1 MTMAISKSAKALLGK
16 RHLANGACALGG
28 MIVGAVVGI
37 AVQVGIESTGILGP
51 SVDTLL
57 AEQESN
63 FNEVNSR
70 LDKLRESTDDPDLSR
85 ELNKLAELIEHQDE
99 LRQQA
104 SSELAFLGDRVAAL
118 KEQNL
123 AERGFSGGADFW
135 LGVGESV
142 NVGDDRHVLGVVR
155 NWSTAVDV
163 IMNGKKSRLSV
174 GDSVSSDTCTVFFK
188 QAVQRDDGR
197 VGFDVTCG

>member
-1 MTMAISKSAKALLGK
+1 M
-16 RHLANGACALGG
+16 ANGASALGG

-37 AVQVGIESTGILGP
+37 AVQIGIESTGMLGP
-51 SVDTLL
+51 SVDALL

-63 FNEVNSR
+63 FDEVNSR
-70 LDKLRESTDDPDLSR
+70 LDTLRESTDDPDLSR
-85 ELNKLAELIEHQDE
+85 ELSKLAELIEHQDD
-99 LRQQA
+99 LRRQA
-104 SSELAFLGDRVAAL
+104 SSELAFLGGQVATL

-123 AERGFSGGADFW
+123 ANRGYSGGADFW
-135 LGVGESV
+135 LKVGESV

-174 GDSVSSDTCTVFFK
+174 GDSVSSEDCTVFFK

-197 VGFDVTCG
+197 VGFDVSCG